1 MTSIRPYRLSSLTLS
16 LAFSVA
22 VSASAVGM
30 PWSGGE
36 GGACR
41 ANQPVPVPAH
51 GSGVTAVMVANA
63 AVTAVPANVADDPSA
78 ELSEPAPIDLALC
91 LDTSS
96 SMSGLIDAAKEK
108 LWAIVNELGRASPRP
123 ILRVALLTYGN
134 DGLSPEGG
142 WVSLDVPFTEDLD
155 LLAEHLFALTTN
167 GGTELVGRVV
177 SVAHGQLD
185 WSEAGP
191 GLRMIVVAGNESA
204 DQDQVVPALSA
215 VAGATRR
222 DVVVNA
228 IYCGNPEDEIAPGWR
243 DVAIAGHGHFACIDK
258 DNGTVHVETPFD
270 GPMAELSSAL
280 NATYLPYGQGGA
292 RASSNQIAQDSNA
305 VGLNWAAAAE
315 RAITKCSDVYSC
327 ASWDLVDA
335 SRGADFELADVAEAD
350 LPEALKDL
358 SLEQRAAHLER
369 LFAKRQV
376 VQGQVN
382 KLEAQRRAWLDD
394 ARAKGLLSDESA
406 FDRAV
411 RDALRAQAIAR
422 GFSFAA
428 QPEAP
433 GVDAATGLQPDPS
446 APAPLGFVGPPTRRA
461 TGVAQGL
468 SSDC

>member
-1 MTSIRPYRLSSLTLS
+1 MTSTHPYRLSSLTLS

-30 PWSGGE
+30 PWSGG
-36 GGACR
+36 GVACR
-41 ANQPVPVPAH
+41 ANQPAPAPAQA
-51 GSGVTAVMVANA
+51 SGVN
-63 AVTAVPANVADDPSA
+63 DPSA
-78 ELSEPAPIDLALC
+78 ELSERAPIDLALC
-91 LDTSS
+91 LDTSG

-134 DGLSPEGG
+134 DGLSPEDG

-155 LLAEHLFALTTN
+155 LLSERLFALTTN

-185 WSEAGP
+185 WSQAGS

-215 VAGATRR
+215 VAGATGR

-228 IYCGNPEDEIAPGWR
+228 IYCGNPEDAIAPGWR

-292 RASSNQIAQDSNA
+292 RSSSNQIAQDSNA
-305 VGLNWAAAAE
+305 AGLNSAAAAE
-315 RAITKCSDVYSC
+315 RAVTKCSDVYSC
-327 ASWDLVDA
+327 ANWDLVDA
-335 SRGADFELADVAEAD
+335 SRGADFELADVAESA
-350 LPEALKDL
+350 LPEALKSL
-358 SLEQRAAHLER
+358 SLEQRVAHLER
-369 LFAKRQV
+369 LFAKRQK
-376 VQGQVN
+376 VQGLVN

-422 GFSFAA
+422 GFSFEA

-433 GVDAATGLQPDPS
+433 GADTAAGAQPDPS
-446 APAPLGFVGPPTRRA
+446 APAPLGFVGPRTRRA
-461 TGVAQGL
+461 TGVAQGMP
-468 SSDC
+468 SDC